1 MPRSEVLASSRSVV
15 GKLLGNRDL
24 RRVLGAYF
32 AFNAAE
38 IATWVSILLYAYAAT
53 GPASVG
59 FVALVQL
66 VPAALFASPA
76 AALGDRYPRHRVLT
90 AGYLLQ
96 AAAMSATAV
105 AMLVGAPPPVVIACA
120 AASATALVITRPVQN
135 AVLPSLARTPEE
147 LTAANGAAG
156 GVEGVG
162 LLLGPLAAAAI
173 LTVASPAAVF
183 AVAAAAMLLGALATV
198 GLRPREDLAAGI
210 VAGAGA
216 RHDHSGILAGLRVVA
231 ADRDARLIVGLLT
244 ARMVIIGSADV
255 LFVLM
260 AFELLHSGQSGVG
273 ILSAA
278 LGAGTIASGAITV
291 LLLGRGGLAGVAG
304 VGALAWGVALVAT
317 GFSGVALLAPAFVL
331 FGAAGLSMV
340 DIASRTILQRTVRDE
355 VLARVFGLQEG
366 LAMAGLAVGAFL
378 VPVFVSL
385 VGLLG
390 AIVLAAALLPVAV
403 GLTWSR
409 LAALDRRAVAP
420 VRELE
425 MLRRTTLFRP
435 LPIPQLEAVARRA
448 SWVTAPAGQVIIRK
462 GEPGDRFYV
471 LASGAVKVERDGALL
486 RELTSPGDGFGE
498 IALLRDVPRTATVTA
513 TTDTELLVIERGPFL
528 AAVTGHPDAFASAQR
543 QVADLVNDTVG
554 LGG

>member
-1 MPRSEVLASSRSVV
+1 MPLTDVLVSSRSVAAQ
-15 GKLLGNRDL
+15 LLANRDL

-38 IATWVSILLYAYAAT
+38 IAAWVSILLYAYAAT

-59 FVALVQL
+59 IVALIQL
-66 VPAALFASPA
+66 VPAALFAPPA
-76 AALGDRYPRHRVLT
+76 AALGDRFPRHRVLT
-90 AGYLLQ
+90 GGYLLQ
-96 AAAMSATAV
+96 AATMGATAI
-105 AMLVGAPPPVVIACA
+105 AMLVGAAPPIVIAFG

-156 GVEGVG
+156 GVEGAG

-173 LTVASPAAVF
+173 LSVASPAAVF
-183 AVAAAAMLLGALATV
+183 AVSSAAMLLGALATM
-198 GLRPREDLAAGI
+198 GLRPNDDPAGSVI
-210 VAGAGA
+210 VGSSA
-216 RHDHSGILAGLRVVA
+216 RHDHTGILAGLRVVA
-231 ADRDARLIVGLLT
+231 ADADARLIVGLLT

-278 LGAGTIASGAITV
+278 LGAGTIASGAITLV
-291 LLLGRGGLAGVAG
+291 LLGRGGLAIVAL
-304 VGALAWGVALVAT
+304 VGALAWAAALLAT
-317 GFSGVALLAPAFVL
+317 GFSGAALLAPAFVL

-340 DIASRTILQRTVRDE
+340 DIAGRTILQRTVRDE

-390 AIVLAAALLPVAV
+390 AIVVAAALLPVAV

-420 VRELE
+420 IRELE
-425 MLRRTTLFRP
+425 LLRRTALFRP
-435 LPIPQLEAVARRA
+435 LPIPQLEAVARHA
-448 SWVTAPAGQVIIRK
+448 TWVTVPAGQVIIRE
-462 GEPGDRFYV
+462 GEHGDRFYV
-471 LASGAVKVERDGALL
+471 LASGAVTVERDGRLL
-486 RELTSPGDGFGE
+486 REMTSAGQGFGE

-513 TTDTELLVIERGPFL
+513 TADSELLVIERGPFL

-543 QVADLVNDTVG
+543 QVTDLVNDTG
-554 LGG
+554 ALG

>member
-1 MPRSEVLASSRSVV
+1 MPLTDVLVSSRSVAAQ
-15 GKLLGNRDL
+15 LLANRDL

-38 IATWVSILLYAYAAT
+38 IAAWVSILLYAYAAT

-59 FVALVQL
+59 IVALIQL
-66 VPAALFASPA
+66 VPAALFAPPA
-76 AALGDRYPRHRVLT
+76 AALGDRFPRHRVLT
-90 AGYLLQ
+90 GGYLLQ
-96 AAAMSATAV
+96 AATMGATAI
-105 AMLVGAPPPVVIACA
+105 AMLVGAAPPIVIAFG

-156 GVEGVG
+156 GVEGAG

-173 LTVASPAAVF
+173 LSVASPAAVF
-183 AVAAAAMLLGALATV
+183 AVSSAAMLLGALATM
-198 GLRPREDLAAGI
+198 GLRPNDDPAGSVI
-210 VAGAGA
+210 VGSSA
-216 RHDHSGILAGLRVVA
+216 RHDHTGILAGLRVVA
-231 ADRDARLIVGLLT
+231 ADADARLIVGLLT

-278 LGAGTIASGAITV
+278 LGAGTIASGAITLV
-291 LLLGRGGLAGVAG
+291 LLGRGGLAIVAW
-304 VGALAWGVALVAT
+304 VGALAWAAALLAT
-317 GFSGVALLAPAFVL
+317 GFSGAALLAPAFVL

-340 DIASRTILQRTVRDE
+340 DIAGRTILQRTVRDE

-390 AIVLAAALLPVAV
+390 AIVVAAALLPVAV

-420 VRELE
+420 IRELE
-425 MLRRTTLFRP
+425 LLRRTALFRP
-435 LPIPQLEAVARRA
+435 LPIPQLEAVARHA
-448 SWVTAPAGQVIIRK
+448 TWVSVPAGQVIIRE
-462 GEPGDRFYV
+462 GEHGDRFYV
-471 LASGAVKVERDGALL
+471 LASGAVTVERDGRLL
-486 RELTSPGDGFGE
+486 REMTSAGQGFGE

-513 TTDTELLVIERGPFL
+513 TADSELLVIERGPFL

-543 QVADLVNDTVG
+543 QVTDLVNDTG
-554 LGG
+554 ALG

>member
-1 MPRSEVLASSRSVV
+1 MPLSDVLVSSRSVAAQ
-15 GKLLGNRDL
+15 LLANRDL
-24 RRVLGAYF
+24 RRVLSAYF

-38 IATWVSILLYAYAAT
+38 IAAWVSILLYAYAAT

-59 FVALVQL
+59 IVALIQL
-66 VPAALFASPA
+66 VPAALFAPPA
-76 AALGDRYPRHRVLT
+76 AALGDRFPRHRVLT
-90 AGYLLQ
+90 GGYLLQ
-96 AAAMSATAV
+96 AATMGATAI
-105 AMLVGAPPPVVIACA
+105 AMLVGAAPPVVIAFG

-156 GVEGVG
+156 GVEGAG

-173 LTVASPAAVF
+173 LSVASPAAVF
-183 AVAAAAMLLGALATV
+183 AVSSAAMLLGALATV
-198 GLRPREDLAAGI
+198 GLRPHDDLAGGL
-210 VAGAGA
+210 VVVGSSA
-216 RHDHSGILAGLRVVA
+216 RHDHPGILAGLRVVA
-231 ADRDARLIVGLLT
+231 ADADARLIVGLLT

-278 LGAGTIASGAITV
+278 LGAGTIASGAITLV
-291 LLLGRGGLAGVAG
+291 LLGRGGLAIVAW
-304 VGALAWGVALVAT
+304 VGALAWGAALLAT
-317 GFSGVALLAPAFVL
+317 GFSGAALLAPAFVL

-340 DIASRTILQRTVRDE
+340 DIAGRTILQRTVRDE

-390 AIVLAAALLPVAV
+390 AIVVAAALLPVAV

-420 VRELE
+420 IRELE
-425 MLRRTTLFRP
+425 LLRRTALFRP
-435 LPIPQLEAVARRA
+435 LPIPQLEAVARRVT
-448 SWVTAPAGQVIIRK
+448 WVTVPAGHVIIRE
-462 GEPGDRFYV
+462 GEHGDRFYV
-471 LASGAVKVERDGALL
+471 LASGAVTVERDGRRL
-486 RELTSPGDGFGE
+486 REMTSAGEGFGE

-513 TTDTELLVIERGPFL
+513 TADSELLVIERGPFL
-528 AAVTGHPDAFASAQR
+528 SAVTGHPDAFASAQR
-543 QVADLVNDTVG
+543 QVTDLVNDTG
-554 LGG
+554 ALG

>member
-1 MPRSEVLASSRSVV
+1 MPLTDVLVSSRSVAAQ
-15 GKLLGNRDL
+15 LLANRDL

-38 IATWVSILLYAYAAT
+38 IAAWVSILLYAYAAT

-59 FVALVQL
+59 IVALIQL
-66 VPAALFASPA
+66 VPAALFAPPA
-76 AALGDRYPRHRVLT
+76 AALGDRFPRHRVLT
-90 AGYLLQ
+90 GGYLLQ
-96 AAAMSATAV
+96 AATMGATAI
-105 AMLVGAPPPVVIACA
+105 AMLVGAAPPIVIAFG

-156 GVEGVG
+156 GVEGAG

-173 LTVASPAAVF
+173 LSVASPAAVF
-183 AVAAAAMLLGALATV
+183 AVSSAAMLLGALATM
-198 GLRPREDLAAGI
+198 GLRPNDDPAGSVI
-210 VAGAGA
+210 VGSSA
-216 RHDHSGILAGLRVVA
+216 RHDHTGILAGLRVVA
-231 ADRDARLIVGLLT
+231 ADADARLIVGLLT

-278 LGAGTIASGAITV
+278 LGAGTIASGAITLV
-291 LLLGRGGLAGVAG
+291 LLGRGGLAIVAL
-304 VGALAWGVALVAT
+304 VGALAWAAALLAT
-317 GFSGVALLAPAFVL
+317 GFSGAALLAPAFVL

-340 DIASRTILQRTVRDE
+340 DIAGRTILQRTVRDE

-390 AIVLAAALLPVAV
+390 AIVVAAALLPVAV

-420 VRELE
+420 IRELE
-425 MLRRTTLFRP
+425 LLRRTALFRP
-435 LPIPQLEAVARRA
+435 LPIPQLEAVARHA
-448 SWVTAPAGQVIIRK
+448 TWVSVPAGQVIIRE
-462 GEPGDRFYV
+462 GEHGDRFYV
-471 LASGAVKVERDGALL
+471 LASGAVTVERDGRLL
-486 RELTSPGDGFGE
+486 REMTSAGQGFGE

-513 TTDTELLVIERGPFL
+513 TADSELLVIERGPFL

-543 QVADLVNDTVG
+543 QVTDLVNDTG
-554 LGG
+554 ALG

>member
-1 MPRSEVLASSRSVV
+1 MPRQDVVVSSRSVMWQ
-15 GKLLGNRDL
+15 LLANRDL

-59 FVALVQL
+59 IVALLQL
-66 VPAALFASPA
+66 IPAALFAPPA

-96 AAAMSATAV
+96 AAAMAATAV
-105 AMLVGAPPPVVIACA
+105 AMAVGAPPPAVIVCA
-120 AASATALVITRPVQN
+120 AVATTALVITRPVQN

-156 GVEGVG
+156 GVEGMG

-173 LTVASPAAVF
+173 LTVSSPAAVF
-183 AVAAAAMLLGALATV
+183 ALASAAMLLAALATV
-198 GLRPREDLAAGI
+198 GLRTRGDPDARI
-210 VAGAGA
+210 VAGPDMH
-216 RHDHSGILAGLRVVA
+216 HDHDGILAGLRVVA
-231 ADRDARLIVGLLT
+231 ADPDARLIVGLLT
-244 ARMVIIGSADV
+244 SRMVIIGSADV

-260 AFELLHSGQSGVG
+260 AFEILHSGQSGVG
-273 ILSAA
+273 VLSAA

-291 LLLGRGGLAGVAG
+291 ALLGRGGLATVAS
-304 VGALAWGVALVAT
+304 VGALAWGLALLAT
-317 GFSGVALLAPAFVL
+317 GLSGVALLAPAFVL

-340 DIASRTILQRTVRDE
+340 DIAGRTILQRTVRDE

-366 LAMAGLAVGAFL
+366 LAMAGLAAGAVL
-378 VPVFVSL
+378 VPVLVSL

-425 MLRRTTLFRP
+425 LLRRTAVFRP

-448 SWVTAPAGQVIIRK
+448 TWVTVPAGRAIIRE

-471 LASGAVKVERDGALL
+471 LASGAVKVEQAGRLL
-486 RELTSPGDGFGE
+486 REMRSPGDGFGE
-498 IALLRDVPRTATVTA
+498 IALLHDVPRTATVTTSA
-513 TTDTELLVIERGPFL
+513 DTELLVIERGPFL

-543 QVADLVNDTVG
+543 QVADLVNDTGG
-554 LGG
+554 LPG